1 MSSDKRDKRLK
12 EKRSAAKRVK
22 GWASGLGSTIAGGGR
37 RAHLQTAAAAS
48 VSANGSSAASP
59 SAGYHT
65 ARIDL
70 PSTLAA
76 FGVSPASFSADKQL
90 HATYTQHSPAVAAA
104 VRDELTK
111 RREQTSEELKSYVT
125 RHYPAFIDS
134 THELLNIEQD
144 MAALTSSLAQFNTQ
158 LAHIAAPHF
167 STADE
172 KLYKKQKE
180 REAQQVAE
188 RDKQITEQLALEEWN
203 EDLRGWIYERKF
215 EKAVRSIERMWDK
228 LDGSNSS
235 SNGSS
240 NSSSSWSGP
249 GNPAVEAE
257 MENRV
262 AQLVDTLT
270 AELKSVS
277 LKRYERR
284 RLINWLV
291 RLGESDAALSIYLDH
306 RESLLSVA
314 IASIKLTGELPAYIH
329 ALSSIVFG
337 HLAVTCKEAAALLSD
352 DMSRHSAVLV
362 WCQQQI
368 GSYVARVAR
377 QSLSSH
383 AHLSVVSEC
392 LRTAFACCASIE
404 SQGLSFSYQL
414 AEALAPPLTDCIQ
427 AHFRQSEQQVRDE
440 LRDEQWRVSEVWVH
454 DMNAKRRSSASG
466 HNRGKRALKLTSS
479 AKALYDTVRAML
491 KSLMPLLDPAHLP
504 HMHETI
510 YTPIVSGLVQLF
522 ESYLLL
528 MASASKAGMDDMDD
542 LQSLSIVANS
552 FYLADDLLPRVGR
565 QFRAHFGRVLDELVT
580 FGNKLG
586 QLYEA
591 LQDNYCRKRTKYW
604 IEQLLDWQ
612 QLCSN
617 RYSNPNALKLPPP
630 PSSSTSSPVSP
641 RSSSSPSALSA
652 SLCVSAEWLS
662 LHDYFVMLRAIIG
675 KCLSPLAVPVV
686 LSACFEELFLSLT
699 AGSTDDGGLDSGG
712 VNTAHWSALSHTL
725 GYGGL
730 MQLTRDV
737 AFFREAVAVFATD
750 MTADSAQQLL
760 DRARRAYC
768 TLTAVDGS
776 ECRDEQEQQMDEVK
790 QRMARADGLHTLTSI
805 TQLED
810 EEQQQRRSTRGG
822 EKAAKGKGGKS
833 GTTKEQEE
841 VKNPPAELTEETST
855 AAKASSK
862 KKKKVVART
871 DEEP

>member
-22 GWASGLGSTIAGGGR
+22 GWASGIGSTIAGGGR
-37 RAHLQTAAAAS
+37 RGQLQTSASASAAA
-48 VSANGSSAASP
+48 NGVSAASHN
-59 SAGYHT
+59 AGGYH
-65 ARIDL
+65 AVRIDL
-70 PSTLAA
+70 PSTLSA
-76 FGVSPASFSADKQL
+76 FGGSPASFNVDGQL
-90 HATYTQHSPAVAAA
+90 HATYTQNSPAMAAA

-125 RHYPAFIDS
+125 RHYPAFIAS
-134 THELLNIEQD
+134 THELLTIEQD

-167 STADE
+167 STADD
-172 KLYKKQKE
+172 KLYRKQKE
-180 REAQQVAE
+180 REAAE
-188 RDKQITEQLALEEWN
+188 VSERERRVRDQLALEEWN
-203 EDLRGWIYERKF
+203 EDLRGHIYERKF

-228 LDGSNSS
+228 LDGNSS
-235 SNGSS
+235 SRS
-240 NSSSSWSGP
+240 SGP
-249 GNPAVEAE
+249 ANSAVEAE

-262 AQLVDTLT
+262 SQLVDTLT

-306 RESLLSVA
+306 RESLLSAA

-368 GSYVARVAR
+368 GAYVARVAR
-377 QSLSSH
+377 QTLSSH
-383 AHLSVVSEC
+383 AHLSVVGEC

-414 AEALAPPLTDCIQ
+414 AEALSQPLTDCIA
-427 AHFRQSEQQVRDE
+427 AHFRQSEQQVREE
-440 LRDEQWRVSEVWVH
+440 LREEQWRVSEVWVH
-454 DMNAKRRSSASG
+454 DMNAKRRSAANSHS
-466 HNRGKRALKLTSS
+466 RGKRALKLTSS

-491 KSLMPLLDPAHLP
+491 KSLMPLLDPVHLP
-504 HMHETI
+504 HLHETI
-510 YTPIVSGLVQLF
+510 YTPIVGGLVQLF

-565 QFRAHFGRVLDELVT
+565 QFRAQFGRVLDELLT

-604 IEQLLDWQ
+604 IEQVLNWQ
-612 QLCSN
+612 QLCAN
-617 RYSNPNALKLPPP
+617 HYSNPNPIKLSP
-630 PSSSTSSPVSP
+630 PSSSSSPSSVSP
-641 RSSSSPSALSA
+641 RSSSSPSALSS
-652 SLCVSAEWLS
+652 SLSVSVEWLS

-686 LSACFEELFLSLT
+686 LSACFEELFIALT
-699 AGSTDDGGLDSGG
+699 SGSTDDGGTDADAASI
-712 VNTAHWSALSHTL
+712 AYWPALSRTV

-737 AFFREAVAVFATD
+737 HFFREAVAVYSTEL
-750 MTADSAQQLL
+750 MNELAQQLV
-760 DRARRAYC
+760 DRARLAYC
-768 TLTAVDGS
+768 QLTGQDEDEV
-776 ECRDEQEQQMDEVK
+776 ECREAMEQQHDEVK
-790 QRMARADGLHTLTSI
+790 QRMAQMDGLQTLTQI
-805 TQLED
+805 IQQ
-810 EEQQQRRSTRGG
+810 EEEAQQQRQNTKGSERAGKGKKARGGGGKGKEEKKSAEQTSERST
-822 EKAAKGKGGKS
+822 GGKS
-833 GTTKEQEE
+833 T
-841 VKNPPAELTEETST
+841 
-855 AAKASSK
+855 SK
-862 KKKKVVART
+862 KKKAAART